1 MIHIK
6 RNICLVAVFC
16 TLLAGIPLQGVAQT
30 GRTAKV
36 QATQSNKITVSG
48 TVLDKTTNDPLI
60 GVSVVVKGVANAGTI
75 TDMDGKFTLKLPY
88 AEAPLVF
95 SYLGYQP
102 QEIVPGAK
110 KELTVLLQE
119 DTKALQEVV
128 VVGYTKQRKETMI
141 GSVATITTKDLTQ
154 SPTANINN
162 ALAGRLPGL
171 IVNQYAGG
179 EPGVDQSELF
189 IRGKATYGNQ
199 SAIVIVDGIERDM
212 SYLAP
217 DEIET
222 FTILKDASA
231 TAAYGIRGAN
241 GVIVITT
248 KRGKAAEKATV
259 NLKASIGIN
268 QPIGFPEYLGS
279 ADYATL
285 YNEARLNDAKMT
297 GADISSLNLFSQQA
311 IDNFRRAKGDNS
323 DGLGYDWDYYDFAF
337 KPGLQEDV
345 SLSIRGGT
353 DKVRYYVLANY
364 FSQGGNYKYSNAGEY
379 DSQTKFT
386 RYNFRSNIDINI
398 NRYLST
404 RLDLGARITDRN
416 APGTTAGR
424 LMTICATQPPYLPI
438 LVEEN
443 AHPQNEE
450 YIQQNPRG
458 MLYGDNIYRY
468 NLLGE
473 LSRTGYLNEKN
484 TYLNGSFAMNL
495 DMEFLTKG
503 LKAEVMFSYD
513 ASEGRWINRKLDT
526 YKDGYREYPKYATFM
541 PIEGSDAY
549 MAGGHYTGAYKTGNK
564 YDIDQTIGN
573 GFSHN
578 ASDGRTYIQARLD
591 YNRLFSNRHEVTAML
606 LANRG
611 NRTVNNELAYHSQ
624 GITGRFAYYYNQ
636 KYLMEFNFGYNGSE
650 NFAPGKRYG
659 FFPAGSIGWV
669 VSEEE
674 FMKKASWIDFLKVR
688 ASYGLVGSDN
698 VSSRFPYLAF
708 YGGGSGY
715 DFGNNFGT
723 NVGGTSE
730 GNLAN
735 ANLTWEK
742 ARKLNVGIDFTTLNQ
757 RLALT
762 IDAFYEYRF
771 DIITDMNSDG
781 IMGYPDIVGKDAALQ
796 NLGEVS
802 NRGVDIEL
810 SWNDKIGKDFRY
822 YIRPNLTFSRNRLEY
837 KAEVARKNSWR
848 KETGKRLYE
857 NFVYVFDH
865 FVADQEEA
873 DRLNKI
879 GYQPWGQLIP
889 GDVVYKDLDRNGVI
903 DDEDR
908 TAMGNP
914 RSPELMFGIPFGFQY
929 KNFDFSVLLQGATK
943 SSILLNGAAVFDFPQ
958 FEQDKIGRVK
968 KMHLDR
974 WTPETAATAKYPALH
989 YGTHDNNKNG
999 NSSLFLYDASYLRLK
1014 NVEIGY
1020 NVSPKLLRKFHV
1032 QQARIYVQG
1041 LNLLTFDKLGDVDI
1055 DPETKSGDGASW
1067 YPIQKVFNFGIDI
1080 TF

>member
-1 MIHIK
+1 MKHIR
-6 RNICLVAVFC
+6 RNICLMAVSC
-16 TLLAGIPLQGVAQT
+16 VLLASAPTQSMAQT
-30 GRTAKV
+30 GRTART
-36 QATQSNKITVSG
+36 QASQNQKITVSG
-48 TVLDKTTNDPLI
+48 TVLDKTTNEPLI

-102 QEIVPGAK
+102 QEIIPSTK

-128 VVGYTKQRKETMI
+128 VVGYTKQRKETMV

-171 IVNQYAGG
+171 VVNQYAGG

-259 NLKASIGIN
+259 NLKASIGVN

-297 GADISSLNLFSQQA
+297 GADVSSLNLFSQQA

-337 KPGLQEDV
+337 KPGMQEDV

-364 FSQGGNYKYSNAGEY
+364 FSQGGNYKYSDAGEY
-379 DSQTKFT
+379 DSQTRFT

-443 AHPQNEE
+443 SHPQNEE
-450 YIQQNPRG
+450 YIQQNSRG

-468 NLLGE
+468 NILGE

-495 DMEFLTKG
+495 DMGFLTKG
-503 LKAEVMFSYD
+503 LKAEIMFSYD

-549 MAGGHYTGAYKTGNK
+549 MEGGHYTGAYKTGNK

-578 ASDGRTYIQARLD
+578 ASDGRTYIQARVD
-591 YNRLFSNRHEVTAML
+591 YNRVFKDRHEVTAML

-636 KYLMEFNFGYNGSE
+636 KYLMEFNCGYNGSE

-669 VSEEE
+669 ISEEP

-715 DFGNNFGT
+715 HFGNNFGT
-723 NVGGTSE
+723 EVGGTSE

-735 ANLTWEK
+735 ENLTWEK

-762 IDAFYEYRF
+762 VDAFYEYRF
-771 DIITDMNSDG
+771 DIITDMNGDG

-802 NRGVDIEL
+802 NRGVDVEL

-865 FVADQEEA
+865 FVANQDEA

-929 KNFDFSVLLQGATK
+929 KNFDFSVLLQGATNT
-943 SSILLNGAAVFDFPQ
+943 SILLNGAAVFVFPQ

-1020 NVSPKLLRKFHV
+1020 NVSPNWLRKFHV

>member
-1 MIHIK
+1 MKHIR
-6 RNICLVAVFC
+6 RNICLMAVSC
-16 TLLAGIPLQGVAQT
+16 VLLASAPTQSMAQT
-30 GRTAKV
+30 GRTART
-36 QATQSNKITVSG
+36 QASQNQKITVSG
-48 TVLDKTTNDPLI
+48 TVLDKTTNEPLI

-102 QEIVPGAK
+102 QEIIPGAK

-128 VVGYTKQRKETMI
+128 VVGYTKQRKETMV

-171 IVNQYAGG
+171 VVNQYAGG

-297 GADISSLNLFSQQA
+297 GTDVSSLNLFSQQA

-337 KPGLQEDV
+337 KPGMQEDV

-364 FSQGGNYKYSNAGEY
+364 FSQGGNYKYSDAGEY
-379 DSQTKFT
+379 DSQTRFT

-443 AHPQNEE
+443 SHPQNEE
-450 YIQQNPRG
+450 YIQQNSRG

-468 NLLGE
+468 NILGE

-495 DMEFLTKG
+495 DMGFLTKG
-503 LKAEVMFSYD
+503 LKAEIMFSYD

-549 MAGGHYTGAYKTGNK
+549 MEGGHYTGAYKTGNK

-578 ASDGRTYIQARLD
+578 ASDGRTYIQARVD
-591 YNRLFSNRHEVTAML
+591 YNRVFKDRHEVTAML

-636 KYLMEFNFGYNGSE
+636 KYLMEFNCGYNGSE

-669 VSEEE
+669 ISEEP

-715 DFGNNFGT
+715 HFGNNFGT
-723 NVGGTSE
+723 EVGGTSE

-735 ANLTWEK
+735 ENLTWEK

-762 IDAFYEYRF
+762 VDAFYEYRF
-771 DIITDMNSDG
+771 DIITDMNGDG

-802 NRGVDIEL
+802 NRGVDVEL

-865 FVADQEEA
+865 FVANQDEA

-929 KNFDFSVLLQGATK
+929 KNFDFSVLLQGATNT
-943 SSILLNGAAVFDFPQ
+943 SILLNGAAVFDFPQ

-1020 NVSPKLLRKFHV
+1020 NVSPNWLRKFHV

>member
-1 MIHIK
+1 M
-6 RNICLVAVFC
+6 
-16 TLLAGIPLQGVAQT
+16 
-30 GRTAKV
+30 
-36 QATQSNKITVSG
+36 
-48 TVLDKTTNDPLI
+48 
-60 GVSVVVKGVANAGTI
+60 
-75 TDMDGKFTLKLPY
+75 
-88 AEAPLVF
+88 
-95 SYLGYQP
+95 
-102 QEIVPGAK
+102 
-110 KELTVLLQE
+110 
-119 DTKALQEVV
+119 
-128 VVGYTKQRKETMI
+128 
-141 GSVATITTKDLTQ
+141 
-154 SPTANINN
+154 
-162 ALAGRLPGL
+162 
-171 IVNQYAGG
+171 
-179 EPGVDQSELF
+179 
-189 IRGKATYGNQ
+189 
-199 SAIVIVDGIERDM
+199 
-212 SYLAP
+212 
-217 DEIET
+217 
-222 FTILKDASA
+222 
-231 TAAYGIRGAN
+231 
-241 GVIVITT
+241 
-248 KRGKAAEKATV
+248 

-889 GDVVYKDLDRNGVI
+889 GDVVYKDLDRDGVI

>member
-6 RNICLVAVFC
+6 RNICLVAVSC

-36 QATQSNKITVSG
+36 QATQNHKITVSG

-88 AEAPLVF
+88 GEAPLVF

>member
-6 RNICLVAVFC
+6 RNICLVAVSC

-549 MAGGHYTGAYKTGNK
+549 MAGGHYAGAYKTGNK

-781 IMGYPDIVGKDAALQ
+781 IMGYPDIVGKDAVLQ

>member
-1 MIHIK
+1 
-6 RNICLVAVFC
+6 
-16 TLLAGIPLQGVAQT
+16 
-30 GRTAKV
+30 
-36 QATQSNKITVSG
+36 
-48 TVLDKTTNDPLI
+48 
-60 GVSVVVKGVANAGTI
+60 
-75 TDMDGKFTLKLPY
+75 
-88 AEAPLVF
+88 
-95 SYLGYQP
+95 
-102 QEIVPGAK
+102 
-110 KELTVLLQE
+110 
-119 DTKALQEVV
+119 
-128 VVGYTKQRKETMI
+128 
-141 GSVATITTKDLTQ
+141 
-154 SPTANINN
+154 
-162 ALAGRLPGL
+162 
-171 IVNQYAGG
+171 
-179 EPGVDQSELF
+179 
-189 IRGKATYGNQ
+189 
-199 SAIVIVDGIERDM
+199 
-212 SYLAP
+212 
-217 DEIET
+217 
-222 FTILKDASA
+222 
-231 TAAYGIRGAN
+231 
-241 GVIVITT
+241 
-248 KRGKAAEKATV
+248 
-259 NLKASIGIN
+259 
-268 QPIGFPEYLGS
+268 LGS

-337 KPGLQEDV
+337 KPGMQEDV

-379 DSQTKFT
+379 NSQTRFT

-443 AHPQNEE
+443 SHPQNEE
-450 YIQQNPRG
+450 YIQQNSRG

-468 NLLGE
+468 NILGE

-495 DMEFLTKG
+495 DMGFLTKG

-578 ASDGRTYIQARLD
+578 ASDGRTYIQARVD
-591 YNRLFSNRHEVTAML
+591 YNRLFNDRHELTAML

-669 VSEEE
+669 ISEES

-708 YGGGSGY
+708 YGSGSSY

-735 ANLTWEK
+735 ESLTWEK

-762 IDAFYEYRF
+762 VDAFYEYRF

-810 SWNDKIGKDFRY
+810 SWNDKIGKNFRY

-943 SSILLNGAAVFDFPQ
+943 TSILLNGAAVFDFPQ

-1020 NVSPKLLRKFHV
+1020 NVSPNWLRKFHV

>member
-6 RNICLVAVFC
+6 RNICLVAVSC

-968 KMHLDR
+968 KMHLNR

>member
-1 MIHIK
+1 M
-6 RNICLVAVFC
+6 
-16 TLLAGIPLQGVAQT
+16 
-30 GRTAKV
+30 
-36 QATQSNKITVSG
+36 
-48 TVLDKTTNDPLI
+48 
-60 GVSVVVKGVANAGTI
+60 
-75 TDMDGKFTLKLPY
+75 
-88 AEAPLVF
+88 
-95 SYLGYQP
+95 
-102 QEIVPGAK
+102 
-110 KELTVLLQE
+110 
-119 DTKALQEVV
+119 
-128 VVGYTKQRKETMI
+128 
-141 GSVATITTKDLTQ
+141 
-154 SPTANINN
+154 
-162 ALAGRLPGL
+162 
-171 IVNQYAGG
+171 
-179 EPGVDQSELF
+179 
-189 IRGKATYGNQ
+189 
-199 SAIVIVDGIERDM
+199 
-212 SYLAP
+212 
-217 DEIET
+217 
-222 FTILKDASA
+222 
-231 TAAYGIRGAN
+231 
-241 GVIVITT
+241 
-248 KRGKAAEKATV
+248 
-259 NLKASIGIN
+259 
-268 QPIGFPEYLGS
+268 GS

-337 KPGLQEDV
+337 KPGMQEDV

-379 DSQTKFT
+379 NSQTRFT

-443 AHPQNEE
+443 SHPQNEE
-450 YIQQNPRG
+450 YIQQNSRG

-468 NLLGE
+468 NILGE

-495 DMEFLTKG
+495 DMGFLTKG

-578 ASDGRTYIQARLD
+578 ASDGRTYIQARVD
-591 YNRLFSNRHEVTAML
+591 YNRLFNDRHELTAML

-669 VSEEE
+669 ISEES

-708 YGGGSGY
+708 YGSGSSY

-735 ANLTWEK
+735 ESLTWEK

-762 IDAFYEYRF
+762 VDAFYEYRF

-810 SWNDKIGKDFRY
+810 SWNDKIGKNFRY

-943 SSILLNGAAVFDFPQ
+943 TSILLNGAAVFDFPQ

-1020 NVSPKLLRKFHV
+1020 NVSPNWLRKFHV

>member
-1 MIHIK
+1 MKHIR
-6 RNICLVAVFC
+6 RNICLMAVSC
-16 TLLAGIPLQGVAQT
+16 VLLASAPTQSMAQT
-30 GRTAKV
+30 GRTART
-36 QATQSNKITVSG
+36 QASQNQKIMVSG
-48 TVLDKTTNDPLI
+48 TVLDKTTNEPLI

-102 QEIVPGAK
+102 QEIIPGAK

-128 VVGYTKQRKETMI
+128 VVGYTKQRKETMV

-171 IVNQYAGG
+171 VVNQYAGG

-297 GADISSLNLFSQQA
+297 GADVSSLNLFSQQA

-337 KPGLQEDV
+337 KPGMQEDV

-364 FSQGGNYKYSNAGEY
+364 FSQGGNYKYSDAGEY
-379 DSQTKFT
+379 DSQTRFT

-443 AHPQNEE
+443 SHPQNEE
-450 YIQQNPRG
+450 YIQQNSRG

-468 NLLGE
+468 NILGE

-495 DMEFLTKG
+495 DMGFLTKG
-503 LKAEVMFSYD
+503 LKAEIMFSYD

-549 MAGGHYTGAYKTGNK
+549 MEGGHYTGAYKTGNK

-578 ASDGRTYIQARLD
+578 ASDGRTYIQARVD
-591 YNRLFSNRHEVTAML
+591 YNRVFKDRHEVTAML

-636 KYLMEFNFGYNGSE
+636 KYLMEFNCGYNGSE

-669 VSEEE
+669 ISEEP

-715 DFGNNFGT
+715 HFGNNFGT
-723 NVGGTSE
+723 EVGGTSE

-735 ANLTWEK
+735 ENLTWEK

-762 IDAFYEYRF
+762 VDAFYEYRF
-771 DIITDMNSDG
+771 DIITDMNGDG

-802 NRGVDIEL
+802 NRGVDVEL

-865 FVADQEEA
+865 FVANQDEA

-908 TAMGNP
+908 TTMGNH

-929 KNFDFSVLLQGATK
+929 KNFDFSVLLQGATNT
-943 SSILLNGAAVFDFPQ
+943 SILLNGAAVFDFPQ

-1020 NVSPKLLRKFHV
+1020 NVSPNWLRKFHV

>member
-6 RNICLVAVFC
+6 RNICLVAVSC

-549 MAGGHYTGAYKTGNK
+549 MAGGHYMGAYKTGNK

-781 IMGYPDIVGKDAALQ
+781 IMGYPDIVGKDAVLQ